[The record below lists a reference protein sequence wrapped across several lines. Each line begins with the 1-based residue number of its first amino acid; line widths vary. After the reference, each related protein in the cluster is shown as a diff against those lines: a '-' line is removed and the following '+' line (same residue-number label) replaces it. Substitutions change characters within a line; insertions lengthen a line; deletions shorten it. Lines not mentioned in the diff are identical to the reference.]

1 MSTIGL
7 DLRYAL
13 RMLAKNPGFAAV
25 AILTMALGL
34 GANTAIFS
42 VVNAALIRP
51 LPFQQPDRLVTLGET
66 RLQQHTSAT
75 GQNTSLP
82 DYIDWTK
89 TAKSF
94 DNLTAFTGNTAT
106 MTAGGS
112 VESLDVGIVT
122 SNFFTTLGVK
132 PQRGRDFLLG
142 EDRTNGEKIV
152 ILSDKFWK
160 EHFGQNPGVIGQ
172 SIRLNGEGYAIVGVL
187 PKGFEFAGFGTPAVW
202 VPLRA
207 PAGISER
214 RNLRWLNVI
223 GRLRPGVS
231 YSQALAEMNG
241 VTAQLAAAYP
251 QENGSIRIVMTP
263 LRERV
268 VGPIRLLLLTL
279 LGAVSFVLL
288 IACVNVANL
297 LLVRSTAR
305 RKEIAIRMAI
315 GAGRVQVIRQLLTE
329 SILLALVGGVLG
341 LVWAQWGVTLLVA
354 AIPKELLSAMPYLTS
369 LHVDTAMLA
378 FSFGV
383 AVLTGVLFGLAP
395 ALQMFHSEAGEVLK
409 EETRSATGMG
419 GAWLR
424 NGLVV
429 AELSIS
435 IVLLMGAGLM
445 VRSMGALLRQDP
457 GFQLQNLLT
466 FAVNASASGKKDA
479 AAALNFE
486 ERLKTAIERLPG
498 VQGMATVS
506 KLPVTGAGNTIR
518 FLIEGRPKEKG
529 SEDEAFIRDVSANYL
544 RVMKIP
550 LVAGRFFGPDDTTRE
565 PRRLVVNKSFVERY
579 FAGEN
584 AIGKRIRFTFSDKNP
599 YVEIVGIIANENSN
613 ALDAPMAPIIYSS
626 YEQSPNPS
634 FFVVV
639 RTLTRPEEMVEA
651 IHGQLHNIDPELP
664 MVNPRSMEQVISQSY
679 SVFLR
684 RYPSYLIGSFAILA
698 MVLAM
703 VGLYGQ
709 ISFGV
714 IQRTR
719 EIGIRMALGA
729 QRKDVLRLIV
739 GRGVLLTLLGIGIGI
754 VAALGLTRL
763 LASLLFGVKPYDLW
777 TVAVVTVLLSAAAV
791 AAAYI
796 PARRAARVDP
806 IDALRYE

>member
-1 MSTIGL
+1 MNTIGL

-51 LPFQQPDRLVTLGET
+51 LPFQEPERLVALGEA
-66 RLQQHTSAT
+66 RLQQKASGAA
-75 GQNTSLP
+75 NVSLP
-82 DYIDWTK
+82 DYLDWTK
-89 TAKSF
+89 TTKSF

-106 MTAGGS
+106 MTGGGS
-112 VESLDVGIVT
+112 VESLNIGMVT
-122 SNFFTTLGVK
+122 SNFFDTLGVK
-132 PQRGRDFLLG
+132 PYLGRDFLPG
-142 EDRTNGEKIV
+142 EDRTNGEKV
-152 ILSDKFWK
+152 AILSEKFRK
-160 EHFGQNPGVIGQ
+160 EHFGQNPSVIGQ
-172 SIRLNGEGYAIVGVL
+172 SIRLNGEGWAIVGVL
-187 PKGFEFAGFGTPAVW
+187 PRGFEFAGFGTPDIW

-207 PAGISER
+207 PARIAER
-214 RNLRWLNVI
+214 RNLRWLNAI
-223 GRLRPGVS
+223 GRIRRSVS
-231 YSQALAEMNG
+231 QSQALAEMNG
-241 VTAQLAAAYP
+241 VNAQLAAAYP

-263 LRERV
+263 LREVV
-268 VGPIRLLLLTL
+268 VGPIRVLLLTL
-279 LGAVSFVLL
+279 LGAVGFVLL

-315 GAGRVQVIRQLLTE
+315 GAGRMQVIRQLLTE
-329 SILLALVGGVLG
+329 SILLALIGGVLG
-341 LVWAQWGVTLLVA
+341 VVLAEWGVTVLVA
-354 AIPKELLSAMPYLTS
+354 AIPKGLLASMPYLTS
-369 LHVDTAMLA
+369 LHVDATMLA
-378 FSFGV
+378 FAFGL

-395 ALQMFHSEAGEVLK
+395 ALQMFHAEAGKVLK
-409 EETRSATGMG
+409 EESRSATGIG

-424 NGLVV
+424 DGLVV
-429 AELSIS
+429 AELSVS

-445 VRSMGALLRQDP
+445 VRSMSSLLRQDP
-457 GFQLQNLLT
+457 GFQSQNLLT
-466 FAVNASASGKKDA
+466 FQVNGSKSTRKDD

-486 ERLKTAIERLPG
+486 ERLKTVIERLPG
-498 VQGMATVS
+498 VQGMTTVS

-518 FLIEGRPKEKG
+518 FLVEGRPKAKG

-544 RVMKIP
+544 GVMKIP
-550 LVAGRFFGPDDTTRE
+550 LVIGRFFGPDDTAKA
-565 PRRLVVNKSFVERY
+565 PRRLVVNKSFVDTY
-579 FAGEN
+579 FADEDP
-584 AIGKRIRFTFSDKNP
+584 IGKRIRFTFSDKNP
-599 YVEIVGIIANENSN
+599 YVEIVGVIANENSN

-626 YEQSPNPS
+626 FEQGPNSS

-639 RTLTRPEEMVEA
+639 RTARRPEEMVAA
-651 IHGQLHNIDPELP
+651 IQGELRNIDPELP
-664 MVNPRSMEQVISQSY
+664 MVNPLSMEQVISQSY

-729 QRKDVLRLIV
+729 QRRDVLRLIV
-739 GRGVLLTLLGIGIGI
+739 GRGIFLTLLGVGIGI
-754 VAALGLTRL
+754 VAALGFSRL
-763 LASLLFGVKPYDLW
+763 LGSLLFGVKPYDPW
-777 TVAVVTVLLSAAAV
+777 TLGAVTILLSLAAV

-796 PARRAARVDP
+796 PGRRAARVDP